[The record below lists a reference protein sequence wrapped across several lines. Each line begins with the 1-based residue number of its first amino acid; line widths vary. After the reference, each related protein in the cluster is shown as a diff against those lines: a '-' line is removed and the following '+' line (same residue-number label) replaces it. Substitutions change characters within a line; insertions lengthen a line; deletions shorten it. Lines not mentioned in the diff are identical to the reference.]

1 VFIADQIVCGLLA
14 AGGTGGNSGALTAA
28 AAVGEITGVVVLG
41 GSAADCENG
50 DTVTVVVGLLAPPA
64 SLAFLKKGDCSG

>member
-14 AGGTGGNSGALTAA
+14 AGGTGGNSGALII
-28 AAVGEITGVVVLG
+28 GEVAGVVVLG

-50 DTVTVVVGLLAPPA
+50 DTVTVVVGLLAPA
-64 SLAFLKKGDCSG
+64 SAVAFLKKGDCSG

>member
-1 VFIADQIVCGLLA
+1 MFIADQIVCGLLA
-14 AGGTGGNSGALTAA
+14 AGDTGGHSDALTAA
-28 AAVGEITGVVVLG
+28 AVGEVTGVVVLG

>member
-14 AGGTGGNSGALTAA
+14 AGGTGGNSGAFIA
-28 AAVGEITGVVVLG
+28 AAVGEVTGVVVLG

-50 DTVTVVVGLLAPPA
+50 DTVTVVVGLLALV
-64 SLAFLKKGDCSG
+64 SVAFLKKGDCSG